1 MKFAGSKKKKK
12 LGLKL
17 LIPRKGYS
25 ICNILC
31 NAARCVQI
39 CVQPAATKEQM
50 TPIGNALYGAG
61 TELVR
66 NELGAYG
73 ERLLGS
79 GSDYVQRNI
88 SRYFSNPHYYFQV
101 NDQYVMNKLKLIL
114 FPFLHKGHWMRAIE
128 TAGGQFSYMPPI
140 HDINAPDLYI
150 PLMAFGTYVVLAG
163 FFLGINGKFSPEAV
177 GVQATNGLLCWLFQ
191 VLLLEATLHT
201 LGDGD
206 VPLLDIVAYG
216 GYTFAAVSVALL
228 SRIVWSQCFYVVT
241 LWECLCM
248 GMLLVKIMKRILIAE
263 VRSSEKHSSKR
274 HYLLLLVAVAQVPLL
289 SWLGNIAEIYWNQKM
304 LEQLLIFT
312 RGGLILWTCKEL
324 GNALKGSPIDT
335 LIRSC
340 LLEERSGA
348 ASYNYD
354 APGASYTLKWTFH
367 NELGLVFVAV
377 YQRILHLLY
386 VDDLLA
392 LVKREFSEIYDPKRT
407 VYNDF
412 DETFRQLRRE
422 AEARAE
428 ELKKSKQ
435 IVKPANNIKKQ
446 GKVQKAGFDK
456 GSKKSEG
463 GLATDGE
470 DGDKVKGRKSEN
482 GHSNGN
488 HVEIE
493 EPRMTGVDN
502 GKENASSNISAF
514 DVSKLQKRTKG
525 GKKTDTV
532 ANKGSKMDPKKKVT
546 KKNRVW
552 DDAPPETKLDFT
564 DPVDRNE
571 NENIKVVAADQGESM
586 MDMEEIISS
595 DSEGEE
601 DDNVQKGSKPEAK
614 KKGWFSSMFQS
625 IAGKANLEKEDLE
638 PALKALKDR
647 LMTKNVAE
655 EIAEKL
661 CESVAASLEGKKL
674 ASFTRVSSTVQ
685 AAMEESLVRILTPR
699 RSIDILRDVHA
710 AKEQRKPYVV
720 VFVGVN
726 GVGKS
731 TNLAK
736 VAYWLL
742 QHNVSVMMAACDTF
756 RSGAV
761 EQLRTHARRL
771 QIPIFEKG
779 YEKDPAIVAKEAI
792 QEATRNGSDVVL
804 VDTAGRMQDN
814 EPLMRALSKLIYLNN
829 PDLVLF
835 VGEALVGNDA
845 VDQLS
850 KFNQKLADLST
861 SPTPRLIDGILL
873 TKFDTI
879 DDKVGAALS
888 MVYISGAPVMFVG
901 CGQSY
906 TDLKKLNVKSIVK
919 TLLK

>member
-1 MKFAGSKKKKK
+1 
-12 LGLKL
+12 
-17 LIPRKGYS
+17 
-25 ICNILC
+25 
-31 NAARCVQI
+31 
-39 CVQPAATKEQM
+39 
-50 TPIGNALYGAG
+50 
-61 TELVR
+61 
-66 NELGAYG
+66 
-73 ERLLGS
+73 
-79 GSDYVQRNI
+79 
-88 SRYFSNPHYYFQV
+88 
-101 NDQYVMNKLKLIL
+101 
-114 FPFLHKGHWMRAIE
+114 
-128 TAGGQFSYMPPI
+128 
-140 HDINAPDLYI
+140 
-150 PLMAFGTYVVLAG
+150 
-163 FFLGINGKFSPEAV
+163 
-177 GVQATNGLLCWLFQ
+177 
-191 VLLLEATLHT
+191 
-201 LGDGD
+201 
-206 VPLLDIVAYG
+206 
-216 GYTFAAVSVALL
+216 
-228 SRIVWSQCFYVVT
+228 
-241 LWECLCM
+241 
-248 GMLLVKIMKRILIAE
+248 
-263 VRSSEKHSSKR
+263 
-274 HYLLLLVAVAQVPLL
+274 
-289 SWLGNIAEIYWNQKM
+289 M

-324 GNALKGSPIDT
+324 GNALRGSPIDT

-354 APGASYTLKWTFH
+354 APGAAYTLKWTFH

-386 VDDLLA
+386 VDELLA
-392 LVKREFSEIYDPKRT
+392 MVKREFSEIYDPKKT
-407 VYNDF
+407 VYNEF
-412 DETFRQLRRE
+412 DDVFQQLRKE

-428 ELKKSKQ
+428 EMKKSKQ
-435 IVKPANNIKKQ
+435 VGKPVTNNLGKKQ
-446 GKVQKAGFDK
+446 GQVQKGIMNGGNK
-456 GSKKSEG
+456 KKSGSESGSDG
-463 GLATDGE
+463 GDS
-470 DGDKVKGRKSEN
+470 DKVKSRAMEN
-482 GHSNGN
+482 GHSNSSNGN
-488 HVEIE
+488 V
-493 EPRMTGVDN
+493 VVQAN
-502 GKENASSNISAF
+502 GKENGSSDSGAF
-514 DVSKLQKRTKG
+514 DVNKLQKLRAKG

-532 ANKGSKMDPKKKVT
+532 IKGSKATDTVVKGSKAEPTKKI

-552 DDAPPETKLDFT
+552 DDSPTESKLDFT
-564 DPVDRNE
+564 DPMSENG
-571 NENIKVVAADQGESM
+571 NENIAVVAAVQGESM
-586 MDMEEIISS
+586 MDKEEIVSS
-595 DSEGEE
+595 DSETEE
-601 DDNVQKGSKPEAK
+601 DEEPGKDSKVEGK

-625 IAGKANLEKEDLE
+625 IAGKANLEKADLE

-674 ASFTRVSSTVQ
+674 ASFTRISSTVQ
-685 AAMEESLVRILTPR
+685 AAMEEALVRILTPK

-710 AKEQRKPYVV
+710 AKEQGNPYVV

-736 VAYWLL
+736 VAYWLQ
-742 QHNVSVMMAACDTF
+742 QHNINVMMAACDTF

-792 QEATRNGSDVVL
+792 QEANRNGSDVVL

-814 EPLMRALSKLIYLNN
+814 EPLMRALSKLIYVNS
-829 PDLVLF
+829 PDLILF

-850 KFNQKLADLST
+850 KFNQKLGDLSP
-861 SPTPRLIDGILL
+861 SPNPRLIDGILL

>member
-1 MKFAGSKKKKK
+1 
-12 LGLKL
+12 
-17 LIPRKGYS
+17 
-25 ICNILC
+25 
-31 NAARCVQI
+31 
-39 CVQPAATKEQM
+39 
-50 TPIGNALYGAG
+50 
-61 TELVR
+61 
-66 NELGAYG
+66 
-73 ERLLGS
+73 
-79 GSDYVQRNI
+79 
-88 SRYFSNPHYYFQV
+88 
-101 NDQYVMNKLKLIL
+101 
-114 FPFLHKGHWMRAIE
+114 
-128 TAGGQFSYMPPI
+128 
-140 HDINAPDLYI
+140 
-150 PLMAFGTYVVLAG
+150 
-163 FFLGINGKFSPEAV
+163 
-177 GVQATNGLLCWLFQ
+177 
-191 VLLLEATLHT
+191 
-201 LGDGD
+201 
-206 VPLLDIVAYG
+206 
-216 GYTFAAVSVALL
+216 
-228 SRIVWSQCFYVVT
+228 
-241 LWECLCM
+241 
-248 GMLLVKIMKRILIAE
+248 
-263 VRSSEKHSSKR
+263 
-274 HYLLLLVAVAQVPLL
+274 
-289 SWLGNIAEIYWNQKM
+289 M

-312 RGGLILWTCKEL
+312 RGGLILWTCNQFT
-324 GNALKGSPIDT
+324 NALKGSPIDT

-348 ASYNYD
+348 ASFTYD
-354 APGASYTLKWTFH
+354 APGASYSLKWTFH
-367 NELGLVFVAV
+367 NDLGLVFVAV
-377 YQRILHLLY
+377 YQRILQLLY

-392 LVKREFSEIYDPKRT
+392 AVKREFSRLYHPQKT
-407 VYNDF
+407 AYGDF
-412 DETFRQLRRE
+412 DEIFRQLQIE
-422 AEARAE
+422 AEARTENFKKTNSLPAVGPQRKQQNAASQGQGQGQNAGSE
-428 ELKKSKQ
+428 KKSDGDGNGKKGRRLESGGF
-435 IVKPANNIKKQ
+435 VVANNNCNANLKNR
-446 GKVQKAGFDK
+446 GN
-456 GSKKSEG
+456 GSVN
-463 GLATDGE
+463 T
-470 DGDKVKGRKSEN
+470 
-482 GHSNGN
+482 
-488 HVEIE
+488 
-493 EPRMTGVDN
+493 
-502 GKENASSNISAF
+502 GKENASANIGAF
-514 DVSKLQKRTKG
+514 DVNRLQKLKGKG
-525 GKKTDTV
+525 GNGNGKKKEAVV
-532 ANKGSKMDPKKKVT
+532 AVKAEPKKVV

-552 DDAPPETKLDFT
+552 DDSTPQTKLDFT
-564 DPVDRNE
+564 DHLDGDGDGDKKVDFLAKE
-571 NENIKVVAADQGESM
+571 QGESM
-586 MDMEEIISS
+586 MDKEEVLSS
-595 DSEGEE
+595 DSEIEEE
-601 DDNVQKGSKPEAK
+601 DDDDTGKGSKPEAK

-625 IAGKANLEKEDLE
+625 IAGKANLEKSDLE

-674 ASFTRVSSTVQ
+674 ASFTRISSTVHT
-685 AAMEESLVRILTPR
+685 AMEDALVRILTPR

-742 QHNVSVMMAACDTF
+742 QHNTSVMMAACDTF

-792 QEATRNGSDVVL
+792 QEASRNGSDVVL

-888 MVYISGAPVMFVG
+888 MVYVSGAPVMFVG

>member
-1 MKFAGSKKKKK
+1 
-12 LGLKL
+12 
-17 LIPRKGYS
+17 
-25 ICNILC
+25 
-31 NAARCVQI
+31 
-39 CVQPAATKEQM
+39 
-50 TPIGNALYGAG
+50 
-61 TELVR
+61 
-66 NELGAYG
+66 
-73 ERLLGS
+73 
-79 GSDYVQRNI
+79 
-88 SRYFSNPHYYFQV
+88 
-101 NDQYVMNKLKLIL
+101 
-114 FPFLHKGHWMRAIE
+114 
-128 TAGGQFSYMPPI
+128 
-140 HDINAPDLYI
+140 
-150 PLMAFGTYVVLAG
+150 
-163 FFLGINGKFSPEAV
+163 
-177 GVQATNGLLCWLFQ
+177 
-191 VLLLEATLHT
+191 
-201 LGDGD
+201 
-206 VPLLDIVAYG
+206 
-216 GYTFAAVSVALL
+216 
-228 SRIVWSQCFYVVT
+228 
-241 LWECLCM
+241 
-248 GMLLVKIMKRILIAE
+248 
-263 VRSSEKHSSKR
+263 
-274 HYLLLLVAVAQVPLL
+274 
-289 SWLGNIAEIYWNQKM
+289 M

-354 APGASYTLKWTFH
+354 APGAAYTLKWTFH
-367 NELGLVFVAV
+367 NELGLIFVAV

-386 VDDLLA
+386 VDDLLSM
-392 LVKREFSEIYDPKRT
+392 VKREFSEIYDPKRT

-412 DETFRQLRRE
+412 DDVFRQLRKE

-428 ELKKSKQ
+428 EMKKSGQLAKAVNGPSKMQ
-435 IVKPANNIKKQ
+435 RQTTSQKVGSDGG
-446 GKVQKAGFDK
+446 GK
-456 GSKKSEG
+456 KKSG
-463 GLATDGE
+463 GAGKDGG
-470 DGDKVKGRKSEN
+470 DGDSGKGRKLEN
-482 GHSNGN
+482 GHSNG
-488 HVEIE
+488 HVGMEKSPADGV
-493 EPRMTGVDN
+493 PRS
-502 GKENASSNISAF
+502 KENGASGTGAF
-514 DVSKLQKRTKG
+514 DVSKLQKLRSKG
-525 GKKTDTV
+525 GKKSDTV
-532 ANKGSKMDPKKKVT
+532 ANKTSKAEAQKKSKPKA
-546 KKNRVW
+546 NRVW
-552 DDAPPETKLDFT
+552 DDSPPESKLDFT
-564 DPVDRNE
+564 DPVDE
-571 NENIKVVAADQGESM
+571 KGDENIAVMADQGESL
-586 MDMEEIISS
+586 MDQEEVISS
-595 DSEGEE
+595 ESETEE
-601 DDNVQKGSKPEAK
+601 EEELAK
-614 KKGWFSSMFQS
+614 NTKADAKKGWFSSMFQS
-625 IAGKANLEKEDLE
+625 IAGKANLEKSDLE

-661 CESVAASLEGKKL
+661 CESVAASLEGKKQ
-674 ASFTRVSSTVQ
+674 ASFTRISSTVQ
-685 AAMEESLVRILTPR
+685 TAMEEALVRILTPK

-710 AKEQRKPYVV
+710 VKEHGKPYVI

-742 QHNVSVMMAACDTF
+742 QHKIKVMMAACDTF

-861 SPTPRLIDGILL
+861 SPNAMLIDGILL

>member
-1 MKFAGSKKKKK
+1 
-12 LGLKL
+12 
-17 LIPRKGYS
+17 
-25 ICNILC
+25 
-31 NAARCVQI
+31 
-39 CVQPAATKEQM
+39 
-50 TPIGNALYGAG
+50 
-61 TELVR
+61 
-66 NELGAYG
+66 
-73 ERLLGS
+73 
-79 GSDYVQRNI
+79 
-88 SRYFSNPHYYFQV
+88 
-101 NDQYVMNKLKLIL
+101 
-114 FPFLHKGHWMRAIE
+114 
-128 TAGGQFSYMPPI
+128 
-140 HDINAPDLYI
+140 
-150 PLMAFGTYVVLAG
+150 
-163 FFLGINGKFSPEAV
+163 
-177 GVQATNGLLCWLFQ
+177 
-191 VLLLEATLHT
+191 
-201 LGDGD
+201 
-206 VPLLDIVAYG
+206 
-216 GYTFAAVSVALL
+216 
-228 SRIVWSQCFYVVT
+228 
-241 LWECLCM
+241 
-248 GMLLVKIMKRILIAE
+248 
-263 VRSSEKHSSKR
+263 
-274 HYLLLLVAVAQVPLL
+274 
-289 SWLGNIAEIYWNQKM
+289 M

-312 RGGLILWTCKEL
+312 RGGLILWTCREL

-354 APGASYTLKWTFH
+354 APGAAYTLKWTFH

-386 VDDLLA
+386 VEDLLA
-392 LVKREFSEIYDPKRT
+392 MVKHEFSEIYDPKRMD
-407 VYNDF
+407 YSDF
-412 DETFRQLRRE
+412 DETFRQLKKE
-422 AEARAE
+422 AEARSE
-428 ELKKSKQ
+428 DLKKSKQ
-435 IVKPANNIKKQ
+435 MVGKPINNSKKQ
-446 GKVQKAGFDK
+446 GQLQKGGFEG
-456 GSKKSEG
+456 GSKKKGEG
-463 GLATDGE
+463 SLAN
-470 DGDKVKGRKSEN
+470 DGDDADSRKGHKLEN
-482 GHSNGN
+482 GHSNGY
-488 HVEIE
+488 HVDTEKSNANGGANNIEIS
-493 EPRMTGVDN
+493 GSDA
-502 GKENASSNISAF
+502 GAF
-514 DVSKLQKRTKG
+514 DVNKLQKLRAKG
-525 GKKTDTV
+525 GKKPETV
-532 ANKGSKMDPKKKVT
+532 ASKGSKAEPKKKIT

-552 DDAPPETKLDFT
+552 DDSPPQAKLDFT
-564 DPVDRNE
+564 DPASE
-571 NENIKVVAADQGESM
+571 NGDNIEVVAADHGESM
-586 MDMEEIISS
+586 MDKDEIFSS
-595 DSEGEE
+595 ESEAEE
-601 DDNVQKGSKPEAK
+601 DEDIGKDEKPETK
-614 KKGWFSSMFQS
+614 KKGWFSSMFHS
-625 IAGKANLEKEDLE
+625 IAGKANLERSDLE

-685 AAMEESLVRILTPR
+685 AAMEEALVRILTPR

-779 YEKDPAIVAKEAI
+779 YEKDPAVVAKEAI
-792 QEATRNGSDVVL
+792 LEATRNGSDVVL

-850 KFNQKLADLST
+850 KFNQKLGDF
-861 SPTPRLIDGILL
+861 SPSPNPRLIDGILL

>member
-1 MKFAGSKKKKK
+1 
-12 LGLKL
+12 
-17 LIPRKGYS
+17 
-25 ICNILC
+25 
-31 NAARCVQI
+31 
-39 CVQPAATKEQM
+39 
-50 TPIGNALYGAG
+50 
-61 TELVR
+61 
-66 NELGAYG
+66 
-73 ERLLGS
+73 
-79 GSDYVQRNI
+79 
-88 SRYFSNPHYYFQV
+88 
-101 NDQYVMNKLKLIL
+101 
-114 FPFLHKGHWMRAIE
+114 
-128 TAGGQFSYMPPI
+128 
-140 HDINAPDLYI
+140 
-150 PLMAFGTYVVLAG
+150 
-163 FFLGINGKFSPEAV
+163 
-177 GVQATNGLLCWLFQ
+177 
-191 VLLLEATLHT
+191 
-201 LGDGD
+201 
-206 VPLLDIVAYG
+206 
-216 GYTFAAVSVALL
+216 
-228 SRIVWSQCFYVVT
+228 
-241 LWECLCM
+241 
-248 GMLLVKIMKRILIAE
+248 
-263 VRSSEKHSSKR
+263 
-274 HYLLLLVAVAQVPLL
+274 
-289 SWLGNIAEIYWNQKM
+289 M

-354 APGASYTLKWTFH
+354 APGAAYTLKWTFH
-367 NELGLVFVAV
+367 NELDLVFVAV

-386 VDDLLA
+386 VEELLSM
-392 LVKREFSEIYDPKRT
+392 VKREFSEIYDPKRT
-407 VYNDF
+407 VYHDF
-412 DETFRQLRRE
+412 DETFRQLKKE

-428 ELKKSKQ
+428 ELKKSKP
-435 IVKPANNIKKQ
+435 VGKLVSNNKKQ
-446 GKVQKAGFDK
+446 GQLQKSGFEGGNK
-456 GSKKSEG
+456 KKSEG
-463 GLATDGE
+463 DLTNDGS
-470 DGDKVKGRKSEN
+470 DGDNMRGHKLEN
-482 GHSNGN
+482 GHSNKN
-488 HVEIE
+488 FVVTKESN
-493 EPRMTGVDN
+493 MTNYIN
-502 GKENASSNISAF
+502 GKENESSNVGAF
-514 DVSKLQKRTKG
+514 DVNKLHKLRSKG
-525 GKKTDTV
+525 VKKIDTV
-532 ANKGSKMDPKKKVT
+532 ASKGSKAEPKKKIT

-552 DDAPPETKLDFT
+552 DDSPPEAKLDFT
-564 DPVDRNE
+564 DPGSE
-571 NENIKVVAADQGESM
+571 NGESNIEVVAADQGQSM
-586 MDMEEIISS
+586 MDKEETWSS
-595 DSEGEE
+595 ESEAEEEEE
-601 DDNVQKGSKPEAK
+601 DEGQNIKPDAK

-625 IAGKANLEKEDLE
+625 IAGKANLEKSDLE

-655 EIAEKL
+655 EIAGKL

-674 ASFTRVSSTVQ
+674 ASFTRISSTVQ
-685 AAMEESLVRILTPR
+685 AAMEEALVRILTPR

-779 YEKDPAIVAKEAI
+779 YEKDPAVVAKEAI
-792 QEATRNGSDVVL
+792 QEASRNGSDVVL

-814 EPLMRALSKLIYLNN
+814 EPLMRALSKLISLNN

-861 SPTPRLIDGILL
+861 SPNPNIIDGILL

>member
-1 MKFAGSKKKKK
+1 
-12 LGLKL
+12 
-17 LIPRKGYS
+17 
-25 ICNILC
+25 
-31 NAARCVQI
+31 
-39 CVQPAATKEQM
+39 
-50 TPIGNALYGAG
+50 
-61 TELVR
+61 
-66 NELGAYG
+66 
-73 ERLLGS
+73 
-79 GSDYVQRNI
+79 
-88 SRYFSNPHYYFQV
+88 
-101 NDQYVMNKLKLIL
+101 
-114 FPFLHKGHWMRAIE
+114 
-128 TAGGQFSYMPPI
+128 
-140 HDINAPDLYI
+140 
-150 PLMAFGTYVVLAG
+150 
-163 FFLGINGKFSPEAV
+163 
-177 GVQATNGLLCWLFQ
+177 
-191 VLLLEATLHT
+191 
-201 LGDGD
+201 
-206 VPLLDIVAYG
+206 
-216 GYTFAAVSVALL
+216 
-228 SRIVWSQCFYVVT
+228 
-241 LWECLCM
+241 
-248 GMLLVKIMKRILIAE
+248 
-263 VRSSEKHSSKR
+263 
-274 HYLLLLVAVAQVPLL
+274 
-289 SWLGNIAEIYWNQKM
+289 M

-324 GNALKGSPIDT
+324 GNALRGSPIDT

-354 APGASYTLKWTFH
+354 VAGASYTLKWTFH

-377 YQRILHLLY
+377 YQKILHLLY

-392 LVKREFSEIYDPKRT
+392 MVKREFSEIYDPKRMA
-407 VYNDF
+407 YDDF
-412 DETFRQLRRE
+412 DETFRQLRKE

-428 ELKKSKQ
+428 VIKKSKQ
-435 IVKPANNIKKQ
+435 VMGKPVSSLGKKQ
-446 GKVQKAGFDK
+446 GQMQQSGFEGGNK
-456 GSKKSEG
+456 KKSG
-463 GLATDGE
+463 GGGGGE
-470 DGDKVKGRKSEN
+470 SGKDGDGDGDNVKTGILEN
-482 GHSNGN
+482 GHSNGE
-488 HVEIE
+488 VASKG
-493 EPRMTGVDN
+493 RVN
-502 GKENASSNISAF
+502 GKENGDANTNGGAF
-514 DVSKLQKRTKG
+514 DVNKLQKLRSKG
-525 GKKTDTV
+525 GKK
-532 ANKGSKMDPKKKVT
+532 ANPVSSKVSKEEPKKKPV

-552 DDAPPETKLDFT
+552 DEKAPETKLDFT
-564 DPVDRNE
+564 DPVSE
-571 NENIKVVAADQGESM
+571 NGDGNMAVAQVVEGESM
-586 MDMEEIISS
+586 MDKDEIFSS
-595 DSEGEE
+595 DSESEE
-601 DDNVQKGSKPEAK
+601 DDETETDTKVDSK
-614 KKGWFSSMFQS
+614 KKGWFTSMFQS
-625 IAGKANLEKEDLE
+625 IAGKANLEKADLE

-661 CESVAASLEGKKL
+661 CESVLVSLEGKKL
-674 ASFTRVSSTVQ
+674 GSFTRISSTVQ
-685 AAMEESLVRILTPR
+685 AAMEEALVRILTPR
-699 RSIDILRDVHA
+699 RSIDILRDVHVV
-710 AKEQRKPYVV
+710 KEQHKPYVV

-736 VAYWLL
+736 VAYWLQ
-742 QHNVSVMMAACDTF
+742 QHDINVMMAACDTF

-814 EPLMRALSKLIYLNN
+814 EPLMRALSKLIYVNS

-850 KFNQKLADLST
+850 KFNQKLADLSP
-861 SPTPRLIDGILL
+861 SSSPRLIDGILL

-888 MVYISGAPVMFVG
+888 MVYISGSPVMFVG

>member
-1 MKFAGSKKKKK
+1 
-12 LGLKL
+12 
-17 LIPRKGYS
+17 
-25 ICNILC
+25 
-31 NAARCVQI
+31 
-39 CVQPAATKEQM
+39 
-50 TPIGNALYGAG
+50 
-61 TELVR
+61 
-66 NELGAYG
+66 
-73 ERLLGS
+73 
-79 GSDYVQRNI
+79 
-88 SRYFSNPHYYFQV
+88 
-101 NDQYVMNKLKLIL
+101 
-114 FPFLHKGHWMRAIE
+114 
-128 TAGGQFSYMPPI
+128 
-140 HDINAPDLYI
+140 
-150 PLMAFGTYVVLAG
+150 
-163 FFLGINGKFSPEAV
+163 
-177 GVQATNGLLCWLFQ
+177 
-191 VLLLEATLHT
+191 
-201 LGDGD
+201 
-206 VPLLDIVAYG
+206 
-216 GYTFAAVSVALL
+216 
-228 SRIVWSQCFYVVT
+228 
-241 LWECLCM
+241 
-248 GMLLVKIMKRILIAE
+248 
-263 VRSSEKHSSKR
+263 
-274 HYLLLLVAVAQVPLL
+274 
-289 SWLGNIAEIYWNQKM
+289 M

-354 APGASYTLKWTFH
+354 APGVAYTLKWTFH
-367 NELGLVFVAV
+367 NELGLIFVAV

-386 VDDLLA
+386 VDDLLSM
-392 LVKREFSEIYDPKRT
+392 VKHEFSQIYDPKRT
-407 VYNDF
+407 TYADF
-412 DETFRQLRRE
+412 DDTFRQLRKE
-422 AEARAE
+422 AEARSE
-428 ELKKSKQ
+428 EMKKTKQ
-435 IVKPANNIKKQ
+435 MARPVSVSTNKH
-446 GKVQKAGFDK
+446 GVQKAMHQLGGGGGK
-456 GSKKSEG
+456 HKSSIGSAND
-463 GLATDGE
+463 ATDSDSVSGRTLE
-470 DGDKVKGRKSEN
+470 NGNATNVHENESRLARPMVVKG
-482 GHSNGN
+482 
-488 HVEIE
+488 
-493 EPRMTGVDN
+493 
-502 GKENASSNISAF
+502 GKENGGGSDIGAF
-514 DVSKLQKRTKG
+514 DVNKLKNLRSKA

-532 ANKGSKMDPKKKVT
+532 VSKASNVEPKKKMT

-552 DDAPPETKLDFT
+552 DDSPPVESKLDFT
-564 DPVDRNE
+564 DPGDE
-571 NENIKVVAADQGESM
+571 KGNENIAVVAADEGESL
-586 MDMEEIISS
+586 MDREENLSS
-595 DSEGEE
+595 ESETEE
-601 DDNVQKGSKPEAK
+601 DEEVENAKPNAK
-614 KKGWFSSMFQS
+614 KKGWFSSIFHG
-625 IAGKANLEKEDLE
+625 IAGNAVLEKLDLE

-674 ASFTRVSSTVQ
+674 GSFTRISSTVQ
-685 AAMEESLVRILTPR
+685 AAMEEALLRILTPR

-710 AKEQRKPYVV
+710 AKEQGKPYVV

-736 VAYWLL
+736 VAYWLV
-742 QHNVSVMMAACDTF
+742 QHNISVMMAACDTF

-779 YEKDPAIVAKEAI
+779 YEKDPAVVAKEAI
-792 QEATRNGSDVVL
+792 QEATRNKSDVVL

-861 SPTPRLIDGILL
+861 APTARLIDGILL

-906 TDLKKLNVKSIVK
+906 TDLTKLNVKSIVK

>member
-1 MKFAGSKKKKK
+1 
-12 LGLKL
+12 
-17 LIPRKGYS
+17 
-25 ICNILC
+25 
-31 NAARCVQI
+31 
-39 CVQPAATKEQM
+39 
-50 TPIGNALYGAG
+50 
-61 TELVR
+61 
-66 NELGAYG
+66 
-73 ERLLGS
+73 
-79 GSDYVQRNI
+79 
-88 SRYFSNPHYYFQV
+88 
-101 NDQYVMNKLKLIL
+101 
-114 FPFLHKGHWMRAIE
+114 
-128 TAGGQFSYMPPI
+128 
-140 HDINAPDLYI
+140 
-150 PLMAFGTYVVLAG
+150 
-163 FFLGINGKFSPEAV
+163 
-177 GVQATNGLLCWLFQ
+177 
-191 VLLLEATLHT
+191 
-201 LGDGD
+201 
-206 VPLLDIVAYG
+206 
-216 GYTFAAVSVALL
+216 
-228 SRIVWSQCFYVVT
+228 
-241 LWECLCM
+241 
-248 GMLLVKIMKRILIAE
+248 
-263 VRSSEKHSSKR
+263 
-274 HYLLLLVAVAQVPLL
+274 
-289 SWLGNIAEIYWNQKM
+289 M

-324 GNALKGSPIDT
+324 GNALRGSPIDT

-354 APGASYTLKWTFH
+354 IPGGSYTLKWTFH

-377 YQRILHLLY
+377 YQKILHLLY
-386 VDDLLA
+386 VDELLA
-392 LVKREFSEIYDPKRT
+392 MVKREFSEIYDSKRM
-407 VYNDF
+407 VYDDF
-412 DETFRQLRRE
+412 DETFRQLRKE

-428 ELKKSKQ
+428 EMKKSKQ
-435 IVKPANNIKKQ
+435 VMAKPVSNLGKKQ
-446 GKVQKAGFDK
+446 GQQMQKSGFEGGNK
-456 GSKKSEG
+456 KKSG
-463 GLATDGE
+463 GGETGKDGE
-470 DGDKVKGRKSEN
+470 DSDDNVKNGTLEN
-482 GHSNGN
+482 GHSNGE
-488 HVEIE
+488 VTS
-493 EPRMTGVDN
+493 RGRVN
-502 GKENASSNISAF
+502 GKENGNSNTNAGAF
-514 DVSKLQKRTKG
+514 DVNKLQKLRSKG
-525 GKKTDTV
+525 GKK
-532 ANKGSKMDPKKKVT
+532 ANPVVNKVSKEEPKKKPT

-552 DDAPPETKLDFT
+552 DDKPVETKLDFT
-564 DPVDRNE
+564 DPVSE
-571 NENIKVVAADQGESM
+571 NGDGHMAVAQVVEGESM
-586 MDMEEIISS
+586 MDKDEVVSS
-595 DSEGEE
+595 DSESEEE
-601 DDNVQKGSKPEAK
+601 DEAETGKKEDSK
-614 KKGWFSSMFQS
+614 KKGWFTSMFQS
-625 IAGKANLEKEDLE
+625 IAGKANLEKADLE

-674 ASFTRVSSTVQ
+674 ASFTRISSTVQ
-685 AAMEESLVRILTPR
+685 TAMEDALVRILTPR
-699 RSIDILRDVHA
+699 RSIDILRDVHV

-736 VAYWLL
+736 VAYWLQ
-742 QHNVSVMMAACDTF
+742 QHDINVMMAACDTF

-814 EPLMRALSKLIYLNN
+814 EPLMRALSKLIYVNS

-850 KFNQKLADLST
+850 KFNQKLADLSP
-861 SPTPRLIDGILL
+861 SPSPRLIDGILL

-888 MVYISGAPVMFVG
+888 MVYISGSPVMFVG

>member
-1 MKFAGSKKKKK
+1 
-12 LGLKL
+12 
-17 LIPRKGYS
+17 
-25 ICNILC
+25 
-31 NAARCVQI
+31 
-39 CVQPAATKEQM
+39 
-50 TPIGNALYGAG
+50 
-61 TELVR
+61 
-66 NELGAYG
+66 
-73 ERLLGS
+73 
-79 GSDYVQRNI
+79 
-88 SRYFSNPHYYFQV
+88 
-101 NDQYVMNKLKLIL
+101 
-114 FPFLHKGHWMRAIE
+114 
-128 TAGGQFSYMPPI
+128 
-140 HDINAPDLYI
+140 
-150 PLMAFGTYVVLAG
+150 
-163 FFLGINGKFSPEAV
+163 
-177 GVQATNGLLCWLFQ
+177 
-191 VLLLEATLHT
+191 
-201 LGDGD
+201 
-206 VPLLDIVAYG
+206 
-216 GYTFAAVSVALL
+216 
-228 SRIVWSQCFYVVT
+228 
-241 LWECLCM
+241 
-248 GMLLVKIMKRILIAE
+248 
-263 VRSSEKHSSKR
+263 
-274 HYLLLLVAVAQVPLL
+274 
-289 SWLGNIAEIYWNQKM
+289 M

-324 GNALKGSPIDT
+324 GNALRGSPIDT

-354 APGASYTLKWTFH
+354 APGCSYTLKWTFH
-367 NELGLVFVAV
+367 NDLGLVFVAV

-386 VDDLLA
+386 VDDLLSM
-392 LVKREFSEIYDPKRT
+392 VKQEFSVIYDPKRT
-407 VYNDF
+407 LYNDF
-412 DETFRQLRRE
+412 DDIFQQLKKE

-428 ELKKSKQ
+428 EMKKSKQ
-435 IVKPANNIKKQ
+435 VVKPMNNNLSRKQ
-446 GKVQKAGFDK
+446 GNVQNGNMD
-456 GSKKSEG
+456 GGNQKKSG
-463 GLATDGE
+463 GESGNDHASE
-470 DGDKVKGRKSEN
+470 NFKGRLSEN
-482 GHSNGN
+482 GNLKNN
-488 HVEIE
+488 HIGKG
-493 EPRMTGVDN
+493 EPTTIVKNN
-502 GKENASSNISAF
+502 GKENGVSNTGAF
-514 DVSKLQKRTKG
+514 DVNKLQKLRSKG
-525 GKKTDTV
+525 GKKTESF
-532 ANKGSKMDPKKKVT
+532 ANKVSKEEPKKTT

-552 DDAPPETKLDFT
+552 DDSPKEAKLDFT
-564 DPVDRNE
+564 DPGSE
-571 NENIKVVAADQGESM
+571 NGEQHISVVSTDQGESM
-586 MDMEEIISS
+586 MDKDEIVSS
-595 DSEGEE
+595 DSESESEDEE
-601 DDNVQKGSKPEAK
+601 TAKDNKNDGK

-625 IAGKANLEKEDLE
+625 IAGKANLEKSDLE

-685 AAMEESLVRILTPR
+685 AAMEDALTRILTPR

-710 AKEQRKPYVV
+710 AKEQGKPYVV

-736 VAYWLL
+736 VAYWLQ
-742 QHNVSVMMAACDTF
+742 QHNVNVMMAACDTF

-779 YEKDPAIVAKEAI
+779 YEKDPAVVAKEAI
-792 QEATRNGSDVVL
+792 QEASRNGSDVVL

-814 EPLMRALSKLIYLNN
+814 EPLMRALSKLIYVNS

-850 KFNQKLADLST
+850 KFNQKLGDLSP
-861 SPTPRLIDGILL
+861 SPNPRLIDGILL

>member
-1 MKFAGSKKKKK
+1 M
-12 LGLKL
+12 
-17 LIPRKGYS
+17 
-25 ICNILC
+25 
-31 NAARCVQI
+31 
-39 CVQPAATKEQM
+39 
-50 TPIGNALYGAG
+50 
-61 TELVR
+61 
-66 NELGAYG
+66 
-73 ERLLGS
+73 
-79 GSDYVQRNI
+79 
-88 SRYFSNPHYYFQV
+88 
-101 NDQYVMNKLKLIL
+101 
-114 FPFLHKGHWMRAIE
+114 
-128 TAGGQFSYMPPI
+128 
-140 HDINAPDLYI
+140 
-150 PLMAFGTYVVLAG
+150 
-163 FFLGINGKFSPEAV
+163 
-177 GVQATNGLLCWLFQ
+177 
-191 VLLLEATLHT
+191 
-201 LGDGD
+201 
-206 VPLLDIVAYG
+206 LD
-216 GYTFAAVSVALL
+216 
-228 SRIVWSQCFYVVT
+228 
-241 LWECLCM
+241 
-248 GMLLVKIMKRILIAE
+248 
-263 VRSSEKHSSKR
+263 
-274 HYLLLLVAVAQVPLL
+274 
-289 SWLGNIAEIYWNQKM
+289 
-304 LEQLLIFT
+304 QLLIFT

-386 VDDLLA
+386 VDELL
-392 LVKREFSEIYDPKRT
+392 LMVKREFLDIYDPKRT
-407 VYNDF
+407 DYDHF
-412 DETFRQLRRE
+412 DEMFRQLRKE

-428 ELKKSKQ
+428 ELKKSKPMN
-435 IVKPANNIKKQ
+435 KPVSDGKKQ
-446 GKVQKAGFDK
+446 GQVTKGGFR
-456 GSKKSEG
+456 G
-463 GLATDGE
+463 GNKNKNEANDGG
-470 DGDKVKGRKSEN
+470 DGDHGKGHKLEN
-482 GHSNGN
+482 GHSKGN
-488 HVEIE
+488 YVDIE
-493 EPRMTGVDN
+493 GSRVIGVPN
-502 GKENASSNISAF
+502 GKENASSNVGAF
-514 DVSKLQKRTKG
+514 DVTKLQKLRSKG

-532 ANKGSKMDPKKKVT
+532 SSKGSKVDPKKKVT

-552 DDAPPETKLDFT
+552 DDSPPESKLDFT
-564 DPVDRNE
+564 DPVENRNE
-571 NENIKVVAADQGESM
+571 NIHVVSADQGESM
-586 MDMEEIISS
+586 MDKDEIISS
-595 DSEGEE
+595 ESEAEE
-601 DDNVQKGSKPEAK
+601 DEEMGKDSKTDGK

-625 IAGKANLEKEDLE
+625 IAGKANLDKADLG

-661 CESVAASLEGKKL
+661 CESVSVSLEGKKL
-674 ASFTRVSSTVQ
+674 ASFTRISSTVQ
-685 AAMEESLVRILTPR
+685 AAMEEALVRILTPR

-710 AKEQRKPYVV
+710 AKEQGKPYVV

-742 QHNVSVMMAACDTF
+742 QHKISVMMAACDTF

-792 QEATRNGSDVVL
+792 QEASRNGSDVVL

-861 SPTPRLIDGILL
+861 SPNPRLIDGILL

>member
-1 MKFAGSKKKKK
+1 
-12 LGLKL
+12 
-17 LIPRKGYS
+17 
-25 ICNILC
+25 
-31 NAARCVQI
+31 
-39 CVQPAATKEQM
+39 
-50 TPIGNALYGAG
+50 
-61 TELVR
+61 
-66 NELGAYG
+66 
-73 ERLLGS
+73 
-79 GSDYVQRNI
+79 
-88 SRYFSNPHYYFQV
+88 
-101 NDQYVMNKLKLIL
+101 
-114 FPFLHKGHWMRAIE
+114 
-128 TAGGQFSYMPPI
+128 
-140 HDINAPDLYI
+140 
-150 PLMAFGTYVVLAG
+150 
-163 FFLGINGKFSPEAV
+163 
-177 GVQATNGLLCWLFQ
+177 
-191 VLLLEATLHT
+191 
-201 LGDGD
+201 
-206 VPLLDIVAYG
+206 
-216 GYTFAAVSVALL
+216 
-228 SRIVWSQCFYVVT
+228 
-241 LWECLCM
+241 
-248 GMLLVKIMKRILIAE
+248 
-263 VRSSEKHSSKR
+263 
-274 HYLLLLVAVAQVPLL
+274 
-289 SWLGNIAEIYWNQKM
+289 M

-340 LLEERSGA
+340 LLEERSGT

-367 NELGLVFVAV
+367 NDLGLVFVAV

-386 VDDLLA
+386 VDELLA
-392 LVKREFSEIYDPKRT
+392 TAKHAFSQIYDPKR
-407 VYNDF
+407 VEYFDF
-412 DETFRQLRRE
+412 DETFRQLRKE

-428 ELKKSKQ
+428 ELRK
-435 IVKPANNIKKQ
+435 VKPVGKSVNDGRKLVMKNGSGFGGGNKKN
-446 GKVQKAGFDK
+446 
-456 GSKKSEG
+456 KSEANEG
-463 GLATDGE
+463 GNGDDG
-470 DGDKVKGRKSEN
+470 KGRKLEN

-488 HVEIE
+488 HNAAVVEGN
-493 EPRMTGVDN
+493 RGMGLAN
-502 GKENASSNISAF
+502 GKENASSNNEAF
-514 DVSKLQKRTKG
+514 DVTKLQKLKSKG
-525 GKKTDTV
+525 GKKTSDTSV
-532 ANKGSKMDPKKKVT
+532 VSKGSNVDPKKKVT

-552 DDAPPETKLDFT
+552 DDSPKDAKLDFT
-564 DPVDRNE
+564 DHVEENG
-571 NENIKVVAADQGESM
+571 NENIEVVAADQGESM
-586 MDMEEIISS
+586 MDKEEIVSS
-595 DSEGEE
+595 DSEDEE
-601 DDNVQKGSKPEAK
+601 DEEFSKDSKPDAT

-625 IAGKANLEKEDLE
+625 IAGKANLEKADLE

-674 ASFTRVSSTVQ
+674 SSFTRISSTVQ
-685 AAMEESLVRILTPR
+685 AAMEEALVRILTPR

-710 AKEQRKPYVV
+710 AKEQRKPYVI

-742 QHNVSVMMAACDTF
+742 QHKVSVMMAACDTF

-779 YEKDPAIVAKEAI
+779 YEKDPAVVAKEAI

-861 SPTPRLIDGILL
+861 SPNPRLIDGILL

-888 MVYISGAPVMFVG
+888 MVYISGSPVMFVG

-906 TDLKKLNVKSIVK
+906 TDLKKLNVKAIVK

>member
-1 MKFAGSKKKKK
+1 
-12 LGLKL
+12 
-17 LIPRKGYS
+17 
-25 ICNILC
+25 
-31 NAARCVQI
+31 
-39 CVQPAATKEQM
+39 
-50 TPIGNALYGAG
+50 
-61 TELVR
+61 
-66 NELGAYG
+66 
-73 ERLLGS
+73 
-79 GSDYVQRNI
+79 
-88 SRYFSNPHYYFQV
+88 
-101 NDQYVMNKLKLIL
+101 
-114 FPFLHKGHWMRAIE
+114 
-128 TAGGQFSYMPPI
+128 
-140 HDINAPDLYI
+140 
-150 PLMAFGTYVVLAG
+150 
-163 FFLGINGKFSPEAV
+163 
-177 GVQATNGLLCWLFQ
+177 
-191 VLLLEATLHT
+191 
-201 LGDGD
+201 
-206 VPLLDIVAYG
+206 
-216 GYTFAAVSVALL
+216 
-228 SRIVWSQCFYVVT
+228 
-241 LWECLCM
+241 
-248 GMLLVKIMKRILIAE
+248 
-263 VRSSEKHSSKR
+263 
-274 HYLLLLVAVAQVPLL
+274 
-289 SWLGNIAEIYWNQKM
+289 M

-324 GNALKGSPIDT
+324 GKALKGSPIHT

-367 NELGLVFVAV
+367 NDLALVFVAV
-377 YQRILHLLY
+377 YQHILQLLY

-392 LVKREFSEIYDPKRT
+392 KVRREFLEIYDPKRT
-407 VYNDF
+407 VYDDF
-412 DETFRQLRRE
+412 DDIFRQLRRE

-428 ELKKSKQ
+428 EFKKSKQ
-435 IVKPANNIKKQ
+435 MVKPVNNIKKQ
-446 GKVQKAGFDK
+446 GQVQKAGFDK
-456 GSKKSEG
+456 GNKKSDG
-463 GLATDGE
+463 GLAADGG
-470 DGDKVKGRKSEN
+470 DDDKVEGRKLQN
-482 GHSNGN
+482 GHSIGN
-488 HVEIE
+488 HVGIE
-493 EPRMTGVDN
+493 EPRIATGVVK
-502 GKENASSNISAF
+502 GKENTSSNISAF

-525 GKKTDTV
+525 VKKTDTV
-532 ANKGSKMDPKKKVT
+532 VNKGSKLDPKKKVT

-564 DPVDRNE
+564 DPVDGNG
-571 NENIKVVAADQGESM
+571 NENIEVVAANQGESM
-586 MDMEEIISS
+586 MDIEEVISS

-601 DDNVQKGSKPEAK
+601 DDNVQKDSKPEPK

-685 AAMEESLVRILTPR
+685 AAMEEALVRILTPR

-710 AKEQRKPYVV
+710 ANEQRKPYVV

-742 QHNVSVMMAACDTF
+742 QHDVSVMMAACDTF

-761 EQLRTHARRL
+761 EQLRTHACRL

-804 VDTAGRMQDN
+804 VDTAGRMQ
-814 EPLMRALSKLIYLNN
+814 
-829 PDLVLF
+829 
-835 VGEALVGNDA
+835 
-845 VDQLS
+845 
-850 KFNQKLADLST
+850 KLADLST
-861 SPTPRLIDGILL
+861 SPTPRLIDRILL

-888 MVYISGAPVMFVG
+888 MVYISGAPVMFIG

-906 TDLKKLNVKSIVK
+906 IDLKKLSVKSIVK

>member
-1 MKFAGSKKKKK
+1 
-12 LGLKL
+12 
-17 LIPRKGYS
+17 
-25 ICNILC
+25 
-31 NAARCVQI
+31 
-39 CVQPAATKEQM
+39 
-50 TPIGNALYGAG
+50 
-61 TELVR
+61 
-66 NELGAYG
+66 
-73 ERLLGS
+73 
-79 GSDYVQRNI
+79 
-88 SRYFSNPHYYFQV
+88 
-101 NDQYVMNKLKLIL
+101 
-114 FPFLHKGHWMRAIE
+114 
-128 TAGGQFSYMPPI
+128 
-140 HDINAPDLYI
+140 
-150 PLMAFGTYVVLAG
+150 
-163 FFLGINGKFSPEAV
+163 
-177 GVQATNGLLCWLFQ
+177 
-191 VLLLEATLHT
+191 
-201 LGDGD
+201 
-206 VPLLDIVAYG
+206 
-216 GYTFAAVSVALL
+216 
-228 SRIVWSQCFYVVT
+228 
-241 LWECLCM
+241 
-248 GMLLVKIMKRILIAE
+248 
-263 VRSSEKHSSKR
+263 
-274 HYLLLLVAVAQVPLL
+274 
-289 SWLGNIAEIYWNQKM
+289 M

-354 APGASYTLKWTFH
+354 APGAAYTLKWTFH

-392 LVKREFSEIYDPKRT
+392 MVKHEFSQIYDPKRMA
-407 VYNDF
+407 YSDF
-412 DETFRQLRRE
+412 DETFRQLKKE

-428 ELKKSKQ
+428 DLKRSKQ
-435 IVKPANNIKKQ
+435 AVGKSLNNSKKQ
-446 GKVQKAGFDK
+446 GQMQKAGFE
-456 GSKKSEG
+456 GVTNKSSESNSSN
-463 GLATDGE
+463 DSE
-470 DGDKVKGRKSEN
+470 DGDDRKGRKLDN

-488 HVEIE
+488 YVHNEESKGNGRANGVE
-493 EPRMTGVDN
+493 N
-502 GKENASSNISAF
+502 GSSNAGAF
-514 DVSKLQKRTKG
+514 DVNKLQKLRAKG
-525 GKKTDTV
+525 GKKTEPAV
-532 ANKGSKMDPKKKVT
+532 SKGSKVEPKKKIT

-552 DDAPPETKLDFT
+552 DDSPPQAKLDFT
-564 DPVDRNE
+564 DSVGE
-571 NENIKVVAADQGESM
+571 NGDNIEVVAADHGESM
-586 MDMEEIISS
+586 MDKEEIFSS
-595 DSEGEE
+595 ESEGEE
-601 DDNVQKGSKPEAK
+601 DEEVGKDSKPETR

-625 IAGKANLEKEDLE
+625 IAGKANLEKSDLE
-638 PALKALKDR
+638 PALRALKDR

-674 ASFTRVSSTVQ
+674 ASFTRISSTVQ
-685 AAMEESLVRILTPR
+685 AAMEEALVRILTPR

-710 AKEQRKPYVV
+710 AKEQGKPYVV

-742 QHNVSVMMAACDTF
+742 QHQVSVMMAACDTF

-792 QEATRNGSDVVL
+792 QEATHNGSDVVL

-850 KFNQKLADLST
+850 KFNQKLADLSP
-861 SPTPRLIDGILL
+861 SPNPRLIDGILL

>member
-1 MKFAGSKKKKK
+1 
-12 LGLKL
+12 
-17 LIPRKGYS
+17 
-25 ICNILC
+25 
-31 NAARCVQI
+31 
-39 CVQPAATKEQM
+39 
-50 TPIGNALYGAG
+50 
-61 TELVR
+61 
-66 NELGAYG
+66 
-73 ERLLGS
+73 
-79 GSDYVQRNI
+79 
-88 SRYFSNPHYYFQV
+88 
-101 NDQYVMNKLKLIL
+101 
-114 FPFLHKGHWMRAIE
+114 
-128 TAGGQFSYMPPI
+128 
-140 HDINAPDLYI
+140 
-150 PLMAFGTYVVLAG
+150 
-163 FFLGINGKFSPEAV
+163 
-177 GVQATNGLLCWLFQ
+177 
-191 VLLLEATLHT
+191 
-201 LGDGD
+201 
-206 VPLLDIVAYG
+206 
-216 GYTFAAVSVALL
+216 
-228 SRIVWSQCFYVVT
+228 
-241 LWECLCM
+241 
-248 GMLLVKIMKRILIAE
+248 
-263 VRSSEKHSSKR
+263 
-274 HYLLLLVAVAQVPLL
+274 
-289 SWLGNIAEIYWNQKM
+289 M

-354 APGASYTLKWTFH
+354 APGAAYTLKWTFH

-392 LVKREFSEIYDPKRT
+392 MLKREFSVIYDPKRT
-407 VYNDF
+407 AYDDF
-412 DETFRQLRRE
+412 DETFRQLRME

-428 ELKKSKQ
+428 ELKKSKP
-435 IVKPANNIKKQ
+435 VAKPVNNSKKQ
-446 GKVQKAGFDK
+446 GQVQKVGF
-456 GSKKSEG
+456 EG
-463 GLATDGE
+463 GNKKKGGSGPGSDGG
-470 DGDKVKGRKSEN
+470 DGNGRKMEN
-482 GHSNGN
+482 GHANGN
-488 HVEIE
+488 TDETKVAL
-493 EPRMTGVDN
+493 VAN
-502 GKENASSNISAF
+502 GKENASSNIGAF
-514 DVSKLQKRTKG
+514 DVNKLQKLRAKG

-532 ANKGSKMDPKKKVT
+532 VNKGSKVDPNKKIT

-552 DDAPPETKLDFT
+552 DVSPTESKLDFT
-564 DPVDRNE
+564 DPADQNGDE
-571 NENIKVVAADQGESM
+571 NAVIEAADEGESM
-586 MDMEEIISS
+586 MDKEEIVSS
-595 DSEGEE
+595 ESETEE
-601 DDNVQKGSKPEAK
+601 DDEMEKDSKMETK
-614 KKGWFSSMFQS
+614 KKGWFSAMFQS
-625 IAGKANLEKEDLE
+625 IAGKANLEKADLE

-685 AAMEESLVRILTPR
+685 AAMEEALVRILTPR

-814 EPLMRALSKLIYLNN
+814 EPLMRALSKLVNLNN

-861 SPTPRLIDGILL
+861 SPKPQLIDGILL

>member
-1 MKFAGSKKKKK
+1 
-12 LGLKL
+12 
-17 LIPRKGYS
+17 
-25 ICNILC
+25 
-31 NAARCVQI
+31 
-39 CVQPAATKEQM
+39 
-50 TPIGNALYGAG
+50 
-61 TELVR
+61 
-66 NELGAYG
+66 
-73 ERLLGS
+73 
-79 GSDYVQRNI
+79 
-88 SRYFSNPHYYFQV
+88 
-101 NDQYVMNKLKLIL
+101 
-114 FPFLHKGHWMRAIE
+114 
-128 TAGGQFSYMPPI
+128 
-140 HDINAPDLYI
+140 
-150 PLMAFGTYVVLAG
+150 
-163 FFLGINGKFSPEAV
+163 
-177 GVQATNGLLCWLFQ
+177 
-191 VLLLEATLHT
+191 
-201 LGDGD
+201 
-206 VPLLDIVAYG
+206 
-216 GYTFAAVSVALL
+216 
-228 SRIVWSQCFYVVT
+228 
-241 LWECLCM
+241 
-248 GMLLVKIMKRILIAE
+248 
-263 VRSSEKHSSKR
+263 
-274 HYLLLLVAVAQVPLL
+274 
-289 SWLGNIAEIYWNQKM
+289 M

-312 RGGLILWTCKEL
+312 RGGLILWTC
-324 GNALKGSPIDT
+324 GNALKGSPIDA

-340 LLEERSGA
+340 LLEERSA
-348 ASYNYD
+348 ETFFSYD
-354 APGASYTLKWTFH
+354 APAGGAAYTLKWAFH
-367 NELGLVFVAV
+367 NDLGLVFVAV
-377 YQRILHLLY
+377 YQRFLHLLY

-392 LVKREFSEIYDPKRT
+392 AVRREFSQIYDPKRT
-407 VYNDF
+407 AYDEF
-412 DETFRQLRRE
+412 DEIFRQLQKE

-428 ELKKSKQ
+428 EMRKSKQ
-435 IVKPANNIKKQ
+435 SNRAPLVAGKKQ
-446 GKVQKAGFDK
+446 GAGAGQRAGSQGNAKQKGGK
-456 GSKKSEG
+456 GSSGKDDG
-463 GLATDGE
+463 DGE
-470 DGDKVKGRKSEN
+470 LGKGRGLSNGREN
-482 GHSNGN
+482 G
-488 HVEIE
+488 IK
-493 EPRMTGVDN
+493 EPSRAPSVVVK
-502 GKENASSNISAF
+502 GKENGAPVSGAF
-514 DVSKLQKRTKG
+514 DVNKLQKLRPKG
-525 GKKTDTV
+525 GKKIDT
-532 ANKGSKMDPKKKVT
+532 GSGKASKVEPKKTV

-552 DDAPPETKLDFT
+552 DDSPSDSRLDFT
-564 DPVDRNE
+564 DPADEKGDEVVDVG
-571 NENIKVVAADQGESM
+571 KADHGESM
-586 MDMEEIISS
+586 MDKEEIVSS
-595 DSEGEE
+595 ESESEE
-601 DDNVQKGSKPEAK
+601 DEEVETTKPGTK

-625 IAGKANLEKEDLE
+625 IAGNAVLEKADLK

-674 ASFTRVSSTVQ
+674 GSFTRVSSTVQ
-685 AAMEESLVRILTPR
+685 TAMEEALLRILTPK

-710 AKEQRKPYVV
+710 AKEQGKPYVI

-742 QHNVSVMMAACDTF
+742 QHDISVMMAACDTF

-779 YEKDPAIVAKEAI
+779 YEKDPAIVAREAI
-792 QEATRNGSDVVL
+792 QEASHNNSDVVL

-814 EPLMRALSKLIYLNN
+814 EPLMRALSKLINLNN

-861 SPTPRLIDGILL
+861 VPNARLIDGILL